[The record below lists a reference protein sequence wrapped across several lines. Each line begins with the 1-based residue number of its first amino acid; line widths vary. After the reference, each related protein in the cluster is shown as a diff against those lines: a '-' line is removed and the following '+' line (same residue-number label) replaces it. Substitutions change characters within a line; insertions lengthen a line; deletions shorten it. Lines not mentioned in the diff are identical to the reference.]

1 MRSLEQINYIFQN
14 TKINQQLSIK
24 QKKLQYEQLIEEL
37 RNDYQVVILNHFI
50 QEYQTE
56 AAKLYYEIIKAKIDL
71 YFQKDDIY

>member
-14 TKINQQLSIK
+14 TKMNQQLSIK

-56 AAKLYYEIIKAKIDL
+56 EAKLYYEIIKAKIDL
-71 YFQKDDIY
+71 YFQKDDVY